1 MNPLNLSVLF
11 HLLTALP
18 GDFSYDRD
26 SMKVVSSTDPSL
38 SSYSDE
44 GCRDSLFFQVGLD
57 AEIKNY
63 IISFCPEDEKP
74 SGWRVY
80 RALRVESMNRFLTLE
95 NMLNEFGGLLNLFQL
110 KSGHRLLYLD
120 SPGKKQLFYL
130 SPGKSMIIKNFISL
144 QENKSF
150 LFSFNQQWYFLFT
163 HSDKTQGSRKAVLE
177 SLKKGLPF
185 LGAGKEISSDKI
197 SALYYID
204 KERLVIF
211 SLADSKEYAIYS
223 IQYERWIN
231 LPQQQLISEEDRT
244 ILEKMGSMLKVQS
257 TLPGLN
263 RVYYEVYVNGKK
275 VIKTPFQTETEIVK
289 IPISLKTGSCTIQ
302 LVRFIAFEDDNG
314 KYYKRDR
321 NLYQPEPVTFEVQDN
336 FQYMLKLERAK
347 DSENKPLSISVLP
360 IKKN

>member
-26 SMKVVSSTDPSL
+26 NMKVVPSTDPNL
-38 SSYSDE
+38 SSYSAE
-44 GCRDSLFFQVGLD
+44 GCKDSLFFQVGLD
-57 AEIKNY
+57 SEIKNY

-74 SGWRVY
+74 AGWRVY
-80 RALRVESMNRFLTLE
+80 RAQKVELENRFLTLE
-95 NMLNEFGGLLNLFQL
+95 NMLNEFDGLLNLFQL

-120 SPGKKQLFYL
+120 SQDKKQLFYL
-130 SPGKSMIIKNFISL
+130 SPGKSMTIKNFISL
-144 QENKSF
+144 QNNQSF
-150 LFSFNQQWYFLFT
+150 LFSFNQQWYFLFAKGEKAK
-163 HSDKTQGSRKAVLE
+163 SSRKAVLE

-185 LGAGKEISSDKI
+185 LDASEEKQSGII
-197 SALYYID
+197 NALYYID

-211 SLADSKEYAIYS
+211 SLEDSKEYAIYS
-223 IQYERWIN
+223 IKYERWIN
-231 LPQQQLISEEDRT
+231 LPQQQLLSDEDRT
-244 ILEKMGSMLKVQS
+244 ILTRMGSLLKVQS

-275 VIKTPFQTETEIVK
+275 VMKTPFQIETEIVK
-289 IPISLKTGSCTIQ
+289 MPLSLKKGSCTFQ
-302 LVRFIAFEDDNG
+302 LVRFIAFEDENG
-314 KYYKRDR
+314 KYYKKDR
-321 NLYQPEPVTFEVQDN
+321 NLYQPEPVNFEVLDG

-347 DSENKPLSISVLP
+347 DSDNKPLSISILP